1 MRKINGEKLVI
12 RSISVNHFK
21 ITPSEENL
29 YFKMGYEANLMIKC
43 KISVVGIAP
52 FCPMTGP
59 RHIDEDDKL
68 DVPNIITKS
77 VAPSGEICLL
87 LNNLFL

>member
-21 ITPSEENL
+21 TTPSEENL
-29 YFKMGYEANLMIKC
+29 YFKMGYEANRMIKC

-59 RHIDEDDKL
+59 RHIDDNKL

-87 LNNLFL
+87 LNTSFL